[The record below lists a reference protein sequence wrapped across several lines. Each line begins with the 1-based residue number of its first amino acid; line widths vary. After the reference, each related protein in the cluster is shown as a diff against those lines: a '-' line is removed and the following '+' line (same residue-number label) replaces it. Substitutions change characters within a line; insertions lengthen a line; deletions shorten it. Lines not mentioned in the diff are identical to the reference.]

1 MKLKDMIS
9 MALGN
14 LFKRKV
20 RTLLTVMGVVIG
32 TCAIVVMLS
41 FGIGIKQ
48 LTETTMLSMG
58 DLTMI
63 TIYNSSQTPDSTPL
77 DDKILEKIKALENV
91 TALTPIYY
99 MDGSSISIQS
109 GKYKYQGMIYGVY
122 MDALKDFGYQVEKGT
137 LPAKGAE
144 ETTILFGK
152 DANYDFIDSRKTSNN
167 MIFPTVGKNGK
178 MPDPY
183 VDPLTDKLQL
193 SVNLPENSTAKS
205 KPVKINCA
213 GILADD
219 RGKNPSPS
227 HAIFM
232 DVNYAKQ
239 LKAKFNKLN
248 SVKTDSS
255 KKETYDSASVKV
267 SSVEA
272 VPAVEKIIQGYG
284 FTTYSMESVRKPLE
298 EQMRTIQMILGGLG
312 AISLLVAALGITNT
326 MIMSMYERTHEIGIM
341 KVLGCVVHN
350 IRSMFLMEA
359 GAIGFMGGIIGIAQS
374 YAISFVINM
383 LYASQ
388 NTNAGNAAGNAAG
401 AVASGASGVAV
412 SISIIPI
419 WLALGALLFSTMIGL
434 VSGFYPANRAVKIS
448 ALTAIKQE

>member
-1 MKLKDMIS
+1 MKLNDMIS
-9 MALGN
+9 MALSN
-14 LFKRKV
+14 LFKRKI

-41 FGIGIKQ
+41 FGMGIKQ
-48 LTETTMLSMG
+48 SMATMMQG
-58 DLTMI
+58 MDLTVI
-63 TIYNSSQTPDSTPL
+63 TINNSSQTPDSTPL
-77 DDKILEKIKALENV
+77 DDKMLEQIKSLENV
-91 TALTPIYY
+91 VALSPIYY

-122 MDALKDFGYQVEKGT
+122 MDALKDFGYKVEKGS
-137 LPAKGAE
+137 LPAEGAD

-152 DANYDFIDSRKTSNN
+152 DAVYNFMDSRKTSNN
-167 MIFPTVGKNGK
+167 MIYPTANKNGK

-193 SVNLPENSTAKS
+193 AVNLPENSTTKS
-205 KPVKINCA
+205 KPIKVNCT
-213 GILADD
+213 GTLAEDW
-219 RGKNPSPS
+219 GKNPSPS
-227 HAIFM
+227 YAVFM
-232 DVNYAKQ
+232 DVNFAKQ
-239 LKAKFNKLN
+239 LKAKYNKLN
-248 SVKTDSS
+248 NVKIDSS

-272 VPAVEKIIQGYG
+272 VPAVEKVIQDYG

-298 EQMRTIQMILGGLG
+298 EQMRTIEMILGGLG
-312 AISLLVAALGITNT
+312 AISLLVAALGIANT
-326 MIMSMYERTHEIGIM
+326 MIMSIYERTHEIGIM

-350 IRSMFLMEA
+350 IRTMFLMEA

-374 YAISFVINM
+374 YAISYVINM

-388 NTNAGNAAGNAAG
+388 NSNSGNAASAA
-401 AVASGASGVAV
+401 ASGASAATA
-412 SISIIPI
+412 SISIIPV